1 MFGAGADV
9 VVGVV
14 VVDVGAE
21 LVVVVATGC
30 VVVVATATS
39 AFDTLVVSVDSTES
53 DSTAGADGA
62 VVVISEPVGSG
73 VSGSTAVDPQAPRN
87 TKQSAGAANHRII
100 RERSCINFVRFTRA

>member
-1 MFGAGADV
+1 MLVAGADV
-9 VVGVV
+9 VVGAV

-39 AFDTLVVSVDSTES
+39 AFDTLVVSVDAAGS

-62 VVVISEPVGSG
+62 VVVISGPVGSG
-73 VSGSTAVDPQAPRN
+73 VSGSTVVDPQAARN
-87 TKQSAGAANHRII
+87 TKQTAGAANHRVI
-100 RERSCINFVRFTRA
+100 RERSIIIFVRFTRA